1 MNVWKVAVMV
11 AVEVRSS
18 CALNTLK
25 MECQTFSQEL
35 LFFLFQ
41 DVAEAVVVVVVAVA
55 NFSYDT

>member
-1 MNVWKVAVMV
+1 MV